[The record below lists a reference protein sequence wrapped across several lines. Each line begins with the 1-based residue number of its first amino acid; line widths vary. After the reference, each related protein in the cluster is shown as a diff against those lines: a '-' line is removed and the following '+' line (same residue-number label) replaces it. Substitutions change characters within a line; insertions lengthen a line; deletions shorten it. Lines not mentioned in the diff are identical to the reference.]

1 MWLSRVDVSIDKCVI
16 QSSLLSGF
24 SIPTWDLNSWEE
36 KKKIIAHGASR
47 WRERRRTLVQ
57 CELQWGDFI
66 DKQLKDATT
75 WKLLRNSG
83 YLELMRK

>member
-1 MWLSRVDVSIDKCVI
+1 MATLPDLWRNP
-16 QSSLLSGF
+16 QSMMDWAL
-24 SIPTWDLNSWEE
+24 
-36 KKKIIAHGASR
+36 
-47 WRERRRTLVQ
+47 ERGVFK
-57 CELQWGDFI
+57 CELQWRDFI